1 MMICQ
6 QVTSRAQQNLDFVA
20 ELFDDITASRVLEE
34 LKLGVVGG
42 SEDLQVSP
50 TDGDLGRPRK
60 KSRILAPLSTLSV
73 RSRAS
78 TYNLAD
84 FSFPSLQEILHTSN
98 PNYASKSARPRS
110 ANALPIPQIS
120 LTRRGRVSLRASTKA
135 GLKASPSCSET
146 ITYGFPRSHFIPP
159 DKMMMEEEGRQGLV
173 GSSHQHGQIPSS
185 DGTSDSNFG
194 WFVDLDQHRH
204 GEELNRGTKTYPRQV
219 SLSSPYEH
227 WSMDVLAY
235 SAPIAPSYRSDVDV
249 ELEWA
254 MAVDTIDSIFAGA
267 NCDGIARKG

>member
-1 MMICQ
+1 M
-6 QVTSRAQQNLDFVA
+6 SRAQQNLDFVA

-42 SEDLQVSP
+42 SDDFQVSP
-50 TDGDLGRPRK
+50 TNGDFRRPRK
-60 KSRILAPLSTLSV
+60 KSRIFAPPSTLSV

-78 TYNLAD
+78 THNLAD
-84 FSFPSLQEILHTSN
+84 LSFPSLQKVLQASN
-98 PNYASKSARPRS
+98 PNYPSKSARPRS
-110 ANALPIPQIS
+110 ANSLPIPQIS
-120 LTRRGRVSLRASTKA
+120 LTRRGRVSLRASTTA
-135 GLKASPSCSET
+135 GSKASPSSSET
-146 ITYGFPRSHFIPP
+146 ITYVFPRSHFIPP
-159 DKMMMEEEGRQGLV
+159 DMMMMEEEDRQELV
-173 GSSHQHGQIPSS
+173 GSSHRNGQSPSS

-204 GEELNRGTKTYPRQV
+204 GEEPNRGTKSYPRQV

-227 WSMDVLAY
+227 RSMDYLAY
-235 SAPIAPSYRSDVDV
+235 SAPIAPSYRSDVDA

-267 NCDGIARKG
+267 NCDGIAGKG